1 MQDAAIVTPEN
12 ATMTLAPEKTWSVP
26 QQLFASMPWYD
37 LPEIREATDAFWT
50 ALRTKLAERGI
61 EDLPQRLDR
70 DVPYGVDWNSKCLFT
85 QTCGYPI
92 FTTARTQFHVLGI
105 PCYTAPGCDGRLHR
119 SFIVV
124 RASSNARDIE
134 SLRGGTF
141 AINEPDSNSGMN
153 LPRRL
158 FASYHR
164 DGRFFEERVVSGSHA
179 ASIELVAAGQ
189 VDAAAV
195 DCVTYALL
203 QRYRPDAVA
212 ETRVIAETPAS
223 PAPPFATSA
232 RIDASIFRILR
243 QTLTSVIHDP
253 QGREI
258 CEPLMLGAVE
268 LADESA
274 YAVVLE
280 YEREAE
286 LIGYP
291 ALL

>member
-1 MQDAAIVTPEN
+1 V
-12 ATMTLAPEKTWSVP
+12 TLAPEKTWSVP

-37 LPEIREATDAFWT
+37 LPEMRDATDAFWGT
-50 ALRTKLAERGI
+50 VRAKLVERGV
-61 EDLPQRLDR
+61 EDIPKQLDR

-92 FTTARTQFHVLGI
+92 FTTSRTQFHVLGI
-105 PCYTAPGCDGRLHR
+105 PCYTAPGCDGFLHR

-124 RASSNARDIE
+124 RASSDIRDIE

-158 FASYHR
+158 FAPHHR
-164 DGRFFEERVVSGSHA
+164 DSRFFENRILSGSHI
-179 ASIELVAAGQ
+179 ASIELVAAGEA
-189 VDAAAV
+189 DASAI
-195 DCVTYALL
+195 DCVTFALL
-203 QRYRPDAVA
+203 QRYRPSATS
-212 ETRVIAETPAS
+212 EIRILAETPVS

-232 RIDASIFRILR
+232 RVDGDLLRILR
-243 QTLTSVIHDP
+243 EALASAVHDP
-253 QGREI
+253 HNREI
-258 CEPLMLGAVE
+258 CERLLLGSVE
-268 LADESA
+268 IADESA
-274 YAVVLE
+274 YAIVLE

-286 LIGYP
+286 RLGYP

>member
-1 MQDAAIVTPEN
+1 
-12 ATMTLAPEKTWSVP
+12 MTLAPETTWSVP

-37 LPEIREATDAFWT
+37 LPEIRDMTDAFWT
-50 ALRTKLAERGI
+50 ALRSKLVERGI
-61 EDLPQRLDR
+61 EDIPQRLDR

-105 PCYTAPGCDGRLHR
+105 PCYTAPGCEGPSHR

-124 RASSNARDIE
+124 RASANVREVEA
-134 SLRGGTF
+134 LRGAIF

-158 FASYHR
+158 FAPYHR
-164 DGRFFEERVVSGSHA
+164 DGRFFESRIVSGGHA
-179 ASIELVAAGQ
+179 ASIELVANGSA
-189 VDAAAV
+189 DAAAV
-195 DCVTYALL
+195 DCVTFALL
-203 QRYRPDAVA
+203 QRYRPDAVS
-212 ETRVIAETPAS
+212 EIRVLAETPES

-232 RIDASIFRILR
+232 RIDAKLFRLLR
-243 QTLTSVIHDP
+243 EALASTIHDP
-253 QGREI
+253 RNREI
-258 CEPLMLGAVE
+258 CEPLLLGAVE

-274 YAVVLE
+274 YAIVLE

-286 LIGYP
+286 RLGYP